1 MRADIIQP
9 EGARQWFASHVQ
21 SDLLYELNQCM
32 LIDDHDGKWYAWVPA
47 LDDNGD
53 TVLRE
58 PSNALLEYASAEVL
72 YWMACPRTP
81 GQCHWNLVLCIK

>member
-1 MRADIIQP
+1 
-9 EGARQWFASHVQ
+9 
-21 SDLLYELNQCM
+21 M